1 MTDSD
6 SAEPQWAEQDQAS
19 ENAAGWPIRPPMLA
33 VLGLAAGLVVHFLL
47 GDQYLWRFEPSPQT
61 LAELAFVTVTA
72 GLIGFTIE
80 RRLWWASVAF
90 ASVCGV
96 VAGAVVWWNGP
107 IAGWTGGDGWRIL
120 CLFLAIAIAAPL
132 FQAARDEGAVRFP
145 YPSVH
150 DHAWT
155 NIVLWGACWVF
166 VGISFALT
174 MLLAQ
179 LFHLIKIDFLKDLLE
194 KYWFCRALLGLS
206 FGGAL
211 GLLREHDVVVRLL
224 QRVVATVLAVLAP
237 VLAIGLVLFVLALP
251 FTGLNALWDATS
263 ATTPILLSCV
273 VGALILANAVIG
285 DVPEHERKFPLLKFG
300 AMGLALVVFPLS
312 VIAAIAVGLRI
323 GQYGFTPER
332 LWALTFVV
340 IATAYALAYLVSLLR
355 GRLHWAEVVRP
366 ANLILAFGV
375 CAVALVLA
383 TPLISFN
390 AISTRDQV
398 ARLES
403 GKIAPGEFD
412 WRALAFDFGQ
422 PGRDA
427 LKRLTASGNA
437 AIREQAVAASK
448 AESRYDPQSSDRAMR
463 LAKLSETLRV
473 LPQGTAL
480 PADLREK
487 ITDSYPCG
495 QGNKCTL
502 AFLPGGSEALLFQDS
517 CFVAPE
523 PSPSPSPSPTSGNV
537 HIVRAIAVDVNWCGR
552 SGAERYA
559 LSGGKWVE
567 ATDSSPSNDTDRTKT
582 DAGYKAGQIEVRK
595 VERRQAFVG
604 DQPVS
609 DAFE

>member
-1 MTDSD
+1 MTDTEAGD
-6 SAEPQWAEQDQAS
+6 AAWAEQDDAAEDAAS
-19 ENAAGWPIRPPMLA
+19 WALRPLMLA
-33 VLGLAAGLVVHFLL
+33 VLGLATGLVVHFLL
-47 GDQYLWRFEPSPQT
+47 GDDYLWRNAPSPQT
-61 LAELAFVTVTA
+61 LAEIAFVTVTA

-90 ASVCGV
+90 ALACGA
-96 VAGAVVWWNGP
+96 VAAAVVWWNGP
-107 IAGWTGGDGWRIL
+107 IAGWSGGDGWRVA

-132 FQAARDEGAVRFP
+132 FQAARDEEARRFP

-155 NIVLWGACWVF
+155 NIVLWGACWAF
-166 VGISFALT
+166 VGITFAL
-174 MLLAQ
+174 MLLLSQ
-179 LFHLIKIDFLKDLLE
+179 LFHLIKIDFLKDLLD
-194 KYWFCRALLGLS
+194 KYWFCRALIGLA

-211 GLLREHDVVVRLL
+211 GLLREHGVVVRLL

-237 VLAIGLVLFVLALP
+237 VLAVGLILFVLALP
-251 FTGLNALWDATS
+251 FTGLGALWDATS

-285 DVPEHERKFPLLKFG
+285 DKPEHERTFSLLKFG

-340 IATAYALAYLVSLLR
+340 LATAYSLAYLVSLLR
-355 GRLHWAEVVRP
+355 GRLHWAETVRP
-366 ANLILAFGV
+366 ANLNLAFAV
-375 CAVALVLA
+375 CGVALLLA
-383 TPLISFN
+383 TPLVSFN

-403 GKIAPGEFD
+403 GKLKPEQFD
-412 WRALAFDFGQ
+412 WRALAFQFGQ

-427 LKRLTASGNA
+427 LKRLTGSSNA

-448 AESRYDPQSSDRAMR
+448 SRIMWEVSDGQDAKR
-463 LAKLSETLRV
+463 LADLSTTLRI

-480 PADLREK
+480 PDELRK
-487 ITDSYPCG
+487 QIADSYPCG
-495 QGNKCTL
+495 SNSKCTL
-502 AFLPGGSEALLFQDS
+502 TFLPGGSEALVTQDT
-517 CFVAPE
+517 CFVVPA
-523 PSPSPSPSPTSGNV
+523 PSPTPAAKPSVTTLVAGE
-537 HIVRAIAVDVNWCGR
+537 WCGAR
-552 SGAERYA
+552 NPDRYVLA
-559 LSGGKWVE
+559 GGKWSAAPE
-567 ATDSSPSNDTDRTKT
+567 NANGPSDAAKAKT
-582 DAGYKAGQIEVRK
+582 DAAYKAGQIEIRK

-604 DQPVS
+604 DQPVG